1 MDAQEWKALLAIE
14 RAFREA
20 KRKGGDLV
28 ACKAGCDACCARPFA
43 ITEADAKRLRRGL
56 GEAGPAV
63 AEGIRERARRYKEA
77 LAIEFPGDL
86 ASETLTVEA
95 EWRQWFFDRWAG
107 PACPVLDPE
116 SRTCLLRK
124 HRPAACRLYG
134 PLIRIG
140 GAVSGPCGLCYEGV
154 GEGELERYAVDVRGG
169 WTAAEEPGAET
180 IVALAVLSTAE
191 GGG

>member
-28 ACKAGCDACCARPFA
+28 ACRAGCDACCARPFA
-43 ITEADAKRLRRGL
+43 ITKADAERLRRGM
-56 GEAGPAV
+56 GEADPAV
-63 AEGIRERARRYKEA
+63 AEGIRERARRYREA
-77 LAIEFPGDL
+77 LSIEFPGDL
-86 ASETLTVEA
+86 AGGKLTAEP

-116 SRTCLLRK
+116 ARTCLLRK

-140 GAVSGPCGLCYEGV
+140 GAATGPCGLCYEGAG
-154 GEGELERYAVDVRGG
+154 GEELDRCAVDVGG
-169 WTAAEEPGAET
+169 DWAAEEPGEET
-180 IVALAVLSTAE
+180 IVALAVLATAE